1 MSEHREK
8 KGILLLH
15 VEKIVE
21 RSVILGG
28 NLGMLLHKKKYLP
41 LLLAGWFAALA
52 ALALVLEANE
62 LHLIFGISLVFTN
75 IVLLMMIRC
84 YGLYLG
90 LPVAVLVYGISI
102 WGMGAPY
109 FRAVFLLE
117 LIAVGLLLRQFKK
130 DAMLRADSLFW
141 LCIGGPLILAVYFV
155 NDHSISVECWLMI
168 FVSVTNGLANVLV
181 ADILRRYLPVVQIK
195 KGFTIREVPLT
206 FSKILFQII
215 SVCIALPF
223 LFYAVNNSRTAENS
237 VSSYA
242 DQLASNTAQHIKM
255 DINSND
261 ISYADGVL
269 SLSPLQEQELK
280 SLIERYSSRDN
291 YRIILSGPQDEII
304 ADSAPLSG
312 GGEASSFL
320 SSDMIYSLNQPS
332 DLYLSEQKARIIMP
346 MERWDGAQYISHSD
360 LKPLPF
366 KLTIL
371 VPLAPYRADIYA
383 QHLNQFLFL
392 ILLFVC
398 ASAVGKLLT
407 QRILRSLV
415 QLTTLTTNLPDKL
428 VSSQQ
433 VTWPKSRIYEVRS
446 LILNFRMM
454 SNKLVHMLQ
463 DSLQNNLL
471 LEEQTARL
479 IKSEKKLHKLAYYDM
494 LTDLPNRLHFKEYTR
509 SLNLDSD
516 KEPQQPFAVMFA
528 DLNRFKQVND
538 TLGHSVGDLLISMVS
553 ARFAALVSE
562 ACKLF
567 RLSGDEF
574 LFVLHYEDI
583 QDVQEVAQ
591 QICQLLEEPF
601 DIGGRPQY
609 ITVSVGISVYPF
621 DGFSMEQVM
630 RNADIAM
637 YVAKEQGDGLYHF
650 YDNLIENERAESMQL
665 EADLRRALRGG
676 QFRLYYQPKID
687 ASSREII
694 GAEAL
699 LRWLHPDFGSVPP
712 DKFIPLA
719 ENSGIIL
726 DIDEWVLREACRQ
739 NKQWQNEG
747 LARFPVAVNISAR
760 HFYQNNLIPM
770 ITRTLCETGL
780 EPQYLVLEITEGMLI
795 RNVEYS
801 VKVLEELRQMGIHIS
816 MDDFGTGYSSLS
828 QLDRLPLSEMKL
840 DRSFLSG
847 LLEDSRKSS
856 IVRAVIELGHHMD
869 LQVVA
874 EGIEASEELE
884 YLTELEC
891 DQFQGYFFSKPLPSN
906 EFIMFVK
913 HWIA

>member
-1 MSEHREK
+1 
-8 KGILLLH
+8 
-15 VEKIVE
+15 
-21 RSVILGG
+21 
-28 NLGMLLHKKKYLP
+28 MLQQKKKFLP

-75 IVLLMMIRC
+75 VVLLMLIRC

-90 LPVAVLVYGISI
+90 LPVAVSVYGISI
-102 WGMGAPY
+102 WGMDAPY
-109 FRAVFLLE
+109 FRLVFLLE
-117 LIAVGLLLRQFKK
+117 LIAVGLLLRRSKK

-141 LCIGGPLILAVYFV
+141 LCIGGPLIFAVYFIKE
-155 NDHSISVECWLMI
+155 HSISVECWLMI
-168 FVSVTNGLANVLV
+168 LVSATNGLVNVLF
-181 ADILRRYLPVVQIK
+181 ADILRRYLPAVPIK
-195 KGFTIREVPLT
+195 KGFTIRETPPT

-215 SVCIALPF
+215 SVCIVLPV
-223 LFYAVNNSRTAENS
+223 LFYAVNSSRTSEKY

-242 DQLASNTAQHIKM
+242 DQLASNTARHLSM
-255 DINSND
+255 DINSD
-261 ISYADGVL
+261 DLSYVNGVL
-269 SLSPLQEQELK
+269 SLTPLQEQALK

-291 YRIILSGPQDEII
+291 CRIILSGPQGEIV
-304 ADSAPLSG
+304 ADSAPLSDG
-312 GGEASSFL
+312 RNESSPF
-320 SSDMIYSLNQPS
+320 YF
-332 DLYLSEQKARIIMP
+332 SEQKTRSMTP
-346 MERWDGAQYISHSD
+346 LERWNGAQYIFQAN
-360 LKPLPF
+360 LEPLPL
-366 KLTIL
+366 KLDIL
-371 VPLAPYRADIYA
+371 VPLEPYLAEIYA
-383 QHLNQFLFL
+383 QYLNQLLVLGALF
-392 ILLFVC
+392 FC
-398 ASAVGKLLT
+398 ASAAGKLLI
-407 QRILRSLV
+407 QRILRGLV
-415 QLTTLTTNLPDKL
+415 ELTAMTTNLSDKL
-428 VSSQQ
+428 VSYQQ

-446 LILNFRMM
+446 LIRNFRRI
-454 SNKLVHMLQ
+454 SNKLVRILQ

-471 LEEQTARL
+471 LEEQTSRL
-479 IKSEKKLHKLAYYDM
+479 LKSEKKLHKLAYYDM

-516 KEPQQPFAVMFA
+516 KEPKRPFAVMFA

-553 ARFAALVSE
+553 ARFATLVSD

-591 QICQLLEEPF
+591 QICRLLEEPF

-650 YDNLIENERAESMQL
+650 YDNLIENERTESMQL
-665 EADLRRALRGG
+665 EADLRRALHGN

-699 LRWLHPDFGSVPP
+699 LRWLHPDLGSVPP

-719 ENSGIIL
+719 EKSGLIL

-739 NKQWQNEG
+739 NKQWQEEG

-760 HFYQNNLIPM
+760 HFYQNNLIHM
-770 ITRTLCETGL
+770 ITHTLQETGL

-795 RNVEYS
+795 HNVEYS

-828 QLDRLPLSEMKL
+828 QLERLPLSEMKL

-847 LLEDSRKSS
+847 LLEDSKKSS
-856 IVRAVIELGHHMD
+856 IVRAVIELGHHMN

-874 EGIEASEELE
+874 EGIEAFEELE
-884 YLTELEC
+884 YLTELKC
-891 DQFQGYFFSKPLPSN
+891 DQFQGYFFSKPLPSH
-906 EFIMFVK
+906 EFITFVK
-913 HWIA
+913 RWIA

>member
-1 MSEHREK
+1 
-8 KGILLLH
+8 
-15 VEKIVE
+15 
-21 RSVILGG
+21 
-28 NLGMLLHKKKYLP
+28 MLQHKKKYLP
-41 LLLAGWFAALA
+41 LLLAGWFTALA

-117 LIAVGLLLRQFKK
+117 LIAVGLLLRQSKK

-155 NDHSISVECWLMI
+155 KDHSVSIECWLMI

-195 KGFTIREVPLT
+195 KGFTIREAPLT
-206 FSKILFQII
+206 FSRILFQII

-223 LFYAVNNSRTAENS
+223 LFYAVNNSRTAESS
-237 VSSYA
+237 VSGYA
-242 DQLASNTAQHIKM
+242 EQLASNTAQHISM
-255 DINSND
+255 DINSSD
-261 ISYADGVL
+261 ISYADGGL
-269 SLSPLQEQELK
+269 SLTPLQEQELK
-280 SLIERYSSRDN
+280 SLIERYSSRDD
-291 YRIILSGPQDEII
+291 YRIILSGPQNEII
-304 ADSAPLSG
+304 ADSATLS
-312 GGEASSFL
+312 ERSNESRSASSMM
-320 SSDMIYSLNQPS
+320 DPVYSLNRPS
-332 DLYLSEQKARIIMP
+332 NFYLSEQKARIMMP
-346 MERWDGAQYISHSD
+346 LERWDGAQYIFQSD
-360 LKPLPF
+360 LKPLP
-366 KLTIL
+366 LGLDIL
-371 VPLAPYRADIYA
+371 VPLAPYRAEIYA
-383 QHLNQFLFL
+383 QHLNQFLVL
-392 ILLFVC
+392 VLLFFC

-415 QLTTLTTNLPDKL
+415 QLTTMTTNLPDKL

-446 LILNFRMM
+446 LIRNFRMM

-471 LEEQTARL
+471 LEEQTSRL
-479 IKSEKKLHKLAYYDM
+479 LKSEKKLHKLAYYDM

-509 SLNLDSD
+509 SLNLESD
-516 KEPQQPFAVMFA
+516 KEPKRPFAVMFA

-538 TLGHSVGDLLISMVS
+538 TLGHSIGDLLISMVS
-553 ARFAALVSE
+553 ARFATLVSE

-591 QICQLLEEPF
+591 QICRLLDEPF

-665 EADLRRALRGG
+665 EADLRRALHGG

-687 ASSREII
+687 AASREII

-699 LRWLHPDFGSVPP
+699 LRWLHPDLGSVPP

-719 ENSGIIL
+719 ENSGLIL

-739 NKQWQNEG
+739 NKQWQDEG

-760 HFYQNNLIPM
+760 HFYQNNLISM
-770 ITRTLCETGL
+770 ITRTLRETGL

-847 LLEDSRKSS
+847 LLEDSKKSS

-891 DQFQGYFFSKPLPSN
+891 DQFQGYFFSKPLPSY

>member
-1 MSEHREK
+1 
-8 KGILLLH
+8 
-15 VEKIVE
+15 
-21 RSVILGG
+21 
-28 NLGMLLHKKKYLP
+28 MLQHKKNYLP
-41 LLLAGWFAALA
+41 LLLASWFAFLA

-75 IVLLMMIRC
+75 VVLLMMIRC

-90 LPVAVLVYGISI
+90 LPVAVLVYGVSI

-117 LIAVGLLLRQFKK
+117 LIAVGLLLRQSKK

-155 NDHSISVECWLMI
+155 KDHSISVECWLMI
-168 FVSVTNGLANVLV
+168 FVSVTNGLANVLA
-181 ADILRRYLPVVQIK
+181 ADILHKYLPVVQIK

-206 FSKILFQII
+206 FSKILFQVI

-255 DINSND
+255 DINSSD

-269 SLSPLQEQELK
+269 SLSPQQEQELK
-280 SLIERYSSRDN
+280 VLIERYSSRDN
-291 YRIILSGPQDEII
+291 YRIILSGPQNEIV
-304 ADSAPLSG
+304 ADNNPLSD
-312 GGEASSFL
+312 GEASSSL
-320 SSDMIYSLNQPS
+320 SSDVIYSRSQPS
-332 DLYLSEQKARIIMP
+332 GFYLYGQKARIVMP
-346 MERWDGAQYISHSD
+346 MERWDDAQYISHSD
-360 LKPLPF
+360 MKPLPF

-407 QRILRSLV
+407 RRILHSLV

-446 LILNFRMM
+446 LIHNFRMM

-509 SLNLDSD
+509 SLNLESD
-516 KEPQQPFAVMFA
+516 EEPKRPFAVMFA

-538 TLGHSVGDLLISMVS
+538 TLGHSIGDLLISMVA

-665 EADLRRALRGG
+665 EADLRRALHGG

-687 ASSREII
+687 AASREII

-739 NKQWQNEG
+739 NKQWQDDG

-770 ITRTLCETGL
+770 ITRTLRETGL
-780 EPQYLVLEITEGMLI
+780 EPKYLVLEITEGMLI

-801 VKVLEELRQMGIHIS
+801 VRVLEELRQMGIHIS

-891 DQFQGYFFSKPLPSN
+891 DQFQGYFFSKPLPSK